1 MEKELL
7 RQALLV
13 TPVTD
18 FRSFDEIGSTND
30 EALNWL
36 EAGAEDLS
44 LVIAE
49 SQTKGRGRF
58 ARKWVTLPGT
68 SLAFSIIFKPSKNI
82 KDENISLYAPL
93 CGLAVQSTLQK
104 QFGLEAHIKW
114 PNDVLLDR
122 QKCCGILVEASW
134 MGSRL
139 NGIVAGIG
147 INIRQGSLPP
157 DALFPAT
164 WIEKHTGGE
173 VDRYHLLTAVIN
185 ELVEWRSKLGS
196 TEFFDAWRKVLAFQ
210 GEPVRIE
217 QDGQPPLLG
226 TETGIDSNGNLL
238 LRDSTGAT
246 ITIEVGDVHLR
257 SIR

>member
-1 MEKELL
+1 MERELL
-7 RQALLV
+7 QQTLLT
-13 TPVTD
+13 TPVSD
-18 FRSFDEIGSTND
+18 FRAFDEIGSTND

-44 LVIAE
+44 LVIAD

-68 SLAFSIIFKPSKNI
+68 SLAFSIILKPT
-82 KDENISLYAPL
+82 KDIENENISLYAPL
-93 CGLAVQSTLQK
+93 CGLAVQSALHRQL
-104 QFGLEAHIKW
+104 GLDAQIKW
-114 PNDVLLDR
+114 PNDVLLNR
-122 QKCCGILVEASW
+122 EKCCGILVEASW
-134 MGSRL
+134 TGERL

-164 WIEKHTGGE
+164 WIEKHTGGD
-173 VDRYHLLTAVIN
+173 VNRYHLLVAVIN
-185 ELVEWRSKLGS
+185 ELFEWRAKLGS
-196 TEFFDAWRKVLAFQ
+196 PDFFSAWRKVLAFQ

-217 QDGQPPLLG
+217 QDGQPPILG
-226 TETGIDSNGNLL
+226 TETGIDLNGNLL

-257 SIR
+257 SIH